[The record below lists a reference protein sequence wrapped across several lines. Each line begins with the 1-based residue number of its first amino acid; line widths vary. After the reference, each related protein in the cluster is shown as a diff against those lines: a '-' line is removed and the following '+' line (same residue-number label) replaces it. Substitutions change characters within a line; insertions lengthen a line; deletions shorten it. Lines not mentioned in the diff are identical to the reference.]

1 MIAWF
6 RLRSLRSLRLNQAR
20 ALPPKVHFPMCYG
33 TELTSMAI
41 LAWSQESGVEWHYT
55 APGKPTQNAFI
66 ESFNGRLRDEFLNET
81 LFCTLAQARIELE
94 EWRRDYNTERPHS
107 ALGNLTPIAYA
118 ARNASVP
125 QQAGALRSTRGFAPR
140 PVATPDLNGPSDE
153 RIHLSTG

>member
-66 ESFNGRLRDEFLNET
+66 ESFNGRLRDELLNEM
-81 LFCTLAQARIELE
+81 LFTSLAQARQALRAWKE
-94 EWRRDYNTERPHS
+94 DYNTVRPHS
-107 ALGNLTPIAYA
+107 ALGNIPPALYA
-118 ARNASVP
+118 AISAPEKQR
-125 QQAGALRSTRGFAPR
+125 AGTPALVEGSAPH
-140 PVATPDLNGPSDE
+140 PVAQQPELGSNVE
-153 RIHLSTG
+153 RILLPNG